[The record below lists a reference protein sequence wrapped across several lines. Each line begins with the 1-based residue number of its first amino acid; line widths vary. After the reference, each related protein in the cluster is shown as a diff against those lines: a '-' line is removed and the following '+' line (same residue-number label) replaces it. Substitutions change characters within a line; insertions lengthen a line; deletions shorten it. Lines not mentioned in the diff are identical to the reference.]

1 MKHAIIIIGLLE
13 SYHFLYQPLWA
24 HCQTRMRMQS
34 AYRRQFV
41 YSVESSSP
49 SNPIAVFF
57 SLAPP
62 LAYCGRAG
70 GMSRSP
76 PRRLGARSLPKQIHL
91 LSSLAQVPTSSS
103 SSSSNA
109 PRGPAGDVPDG
120 GLGPARA
127 ARGSVP
133 PDVLLGPAL
142 DRGARQSLQ
151 HAIHLILSFSPPI
164 QCSKPLFQFECLR
177 DASKRKQH

>member
-1 MKHAIIIIGLLE
+1 MPLQLLDFLNLAIF
-13 SYHFLYQPLWA
+13 YVYQPLWA
-24 HCQTRMRMQS
+24 HCQTRMRMQR

-76 PRRLGARSLPKQIHL
+76 PCRLGARSLPKQIHL

-109 PRGPAGDVPDG
+109 RRGPAGDVPDG

>member
-1 MKHAIIIIGLLE
+1 MPLQLLDFLNLAIF
-13 SYHFLYQPLWA
+13 YVYQPLWA
-24 HCQTRMRMQS
+24 HCQTRMRMQR

-49 SNPIAVFF
+49 SNPIAVLF

-70 GMSRSP
+70 VMSRSP
-76 PRRLGARSLPKQIHL
+76 PRRLGVRSLPKQIHL

-109 PRGPAGDVPDG
+109 PWGPAGNAPTV
-120 GLGPARA
+120 
-127 ARGSVP
+127 
-133 PDVLLGPAL
+133 AL
-142 DRGARQSLQ
+142 DLLELLAAACPQMYY
-151 HAIHLILSFSPPI
+151 
-164 QCSKPLFQFECLR
+164 
-177 DASKRKQH
+177 